1 MPAIILTFL
10 TPLLKVL
17 KPIWPYLAAAAVLI
31 AGYLYVEHLRSS
43 LASATAAN
51 AALTQT
57 NQANAAAIASYQA
70 QEQKYNAALDTLDA
84 QNRTTSAATG
94 QILGDIAAQPASA
107 NAPVAPVLAGALA
120 DIAKL
125 QGQSQ

>member
-1 MPAIILTFL
+1 MPALILTFL

-17 KPIWPYLAAAAVLI
+17 KPIWPYLVAAAVLLG
-31 AGYLYVEHLRSS
+31 GYWYVEHLRSS
-43 LASATAAN
+43 LASANAAN

-70 QEQKYNAALDTLDA
+70 QEQKFNAALDTLDA
-84 QNRTTSAATG
+84 QSLATTTATG
-94 QILGDIAAQPASA
+94 QILGNIAAQPASA
-107 NAPVAPVLAGALA
+107 DAPVAPVLAGALA

-125 QGQSQ
+125 QGQSK

>member
-1 MPAIILTFL
+1 MPAILLKFL
-10 TPLLKVL
+10 APLL
-17 KPIWPYLAAAAVLI
+17 PYLIGAAVLLG
-31 AGYLYVEHLRSS
+31 GYVYVEHLRSS
-43 LASATAAN
+43 LASANAAN

-70 QEQKYNAALDTLDA
+70 QEQKWNAAMDTLDA
-84 QNRTTSAATG
+84 QSLATSTATG
-94 QILGDIAAQPASA
+94 QILGNIAAQPASA
-107 NAPVAPVLAGALA
+107 DAPVAPVLAGALA